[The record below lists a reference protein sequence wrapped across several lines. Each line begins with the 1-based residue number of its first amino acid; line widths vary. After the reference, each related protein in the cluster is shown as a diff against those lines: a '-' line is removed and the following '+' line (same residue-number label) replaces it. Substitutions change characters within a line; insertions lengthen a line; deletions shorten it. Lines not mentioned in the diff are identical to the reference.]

1 MAKKNLDLLLNDFAA
16 DVLREGFDPSIRAV
30 DSRKVVNTLA
40 HIYEIDLKDLQK
52 EVSDQ
57 VAGTFATKSATRVEI
72 DSYRQGVINR
82 ACEKYF
88 KSVVSEMKKSRRGF
102 NTEILIDSPTHFS
115 IRIEG
120 SGKSSV
126 FSTFIDSARSAPLKQ
141 LRDALSMDLLLEE
154 DESVTSR
161 IQGYMKDEKRIG
173 GLLDIGHQEGFS
185 IADKR
190 VQNLLEKLEL
200 KVRSTSKKQTKT
212 ESPLLRILAEVKTN
226 PRVQL
231 LKEINFKAEVRVRE
245 QGVDSNRRVQSK
257 QEFQLINSIKKQF
270 RLLIAKE
277 DWGRFSTSPS
287 AIDITRDSV
296 LDTAR
301 KAGFKVKK
309 TTSESRKKSSYKTS
323 TQVKKSAS
331 TVREKDTGVV
341 VNKKSGTRAR
351 AERPTSRN
359 WLQLLPMINS
369 RLTETVAKNM
379 RSPRLNFRTGRFAQ
393 SARVVNVEQ
402 TRQGLPSFVFDYE
415 RDPYDVFDRTL
426 GRSPWN
432 TPQRDPRA
440 LVDQSIREIAREMA
454 IGRFFTR
461 RA

>member
-1 MAKKNLDLLLNDFAA
+1 
-16 DVLREGFDPSIRAV
+16 
-30 DSRKVVNTLA
+30 
-40 HIYEIDLKDLQK
+40 
-52 EVSDQ
+52 
-57 VAGTFATKSATRVEI
+57 
-72 DSYRQGVINR
+72 
-82 ACEKYF
+82 
-88 KSVVSEMKKSRRGF
+88 
-102 NTEILIDSPTHFS
+102 
-115 IRIEG
+115 
-120 SGKSSV
+120 
-126 FSTFIDSARSAPLKQ
+126 
-141 LRDALSMDLLLEE
+141 
-154 DESVTSR
+154 
-161 IQGYMKDEKRIG
+161 MKDEKRIG

-200 KVRSTSKKQTKT
+200 RVRSTSKKQTKT

>member
-16 DVLREGFDPSIRAV
+16 DVLREGLDPNIRAT

-40 HIYEIDLKDLQK
+40 HIYEINLKELQD
-52 EVSDQ
+52 EVTNQ
-57 VAGTFATKSATRVEI
+57 VAGTYSTKAATRVEI
-72 DSYRQGVINR
+72 NTYRQTVINK

-88 KSVVSEMKKSRRGF
+88 KSVVSEMKKPRKGF
-102 NTEILIDSPTHFS
+102 NTEILINTPTHFS
-115 IRIEG
+115 VRIEG
-120 SGKSSV
+120 SGNSSV
-126 FSTFIDSARSAPLKQ
+126 FSTFIDRARSLPLKQ
-141 LRDALSMDLLLEE
+141 LRDSLSIDLLLEE
-154 DESVTSR
+154 DESVNSR
-161 IQGYMKDEKRIG
+161 IQGYMKNDVRIG

-200 KVRSTSKKQTKT
+200 KVKATSKRQTKT

-226 PRVQL
+226 PRVQV
-231 LKEINFKAEVRVRE
+231 LKEISFKAEVRVRE

-270 RLLIAKE
+270 KALIEKE
-277 DWGRFSTSPS
+277 DWGNFSTSPS
-287 AIDITRDSV
+287 AIDITRGSI
-296 LDTAR
+296 LESAR

-309 TTSESRKKSSYKTS
+309 TNSETKKKSGYTTS
-323 TQVKKSAS
+323 KQVKKST
-331 TVREKDTGVV
+331 TVTKEKDSGVKV
-341 VNKKSGTRAR
+341 SRKSGNRNQP
-351 AERPTSRN
+351 ERPQTRN

-369 RLTETVAKNM
+369 RLTDIVAKNM
-379 RSPRLNFRTGRFAQ
+379 NSPRLNFRTGRFAQ

-402 TRQGLPSFVFDYE
+402 TPQGFPSFVFDYE
-415 RDPYDVFDRTL
+415 RNPYDVFDRTK

-440 LVDQSIREIAREMA
+440 LVDVSVRQIVREMA